1 MNKKGLTFSEL
12 LVVMAIFAVVPS
24 AVFSQAK
31 AASKKTCC
39 LFTRHQIL
47 LAQMRLNF
55 NVFENKRRAGS
66 SPADF
71 DNSRLDNVDFG
82 SPLLSIHFSRGR
94 LQTSQ

>member
-24 AVFSQAK
+24 AVFS
-31 AASKKTCC
+31 
-39 LFTRHQIL
+39 RHQIL